1 MLDVRRLRVLREV
14 ARRGSFSGAAE
25 ALSFTQSA
33 VSQHVAALEREA
45 GASLVERG
53 PRGVRLTDAG
63 RALVSHADAVL
74 ARLDDAEQEL
84 AAIAGLRGGRLRLV
98 SFPSA
103 GAALVPDAIATFDQ
117 RYPEVELT
125 LAEAEPHDSL
135 PGLKAGEYD
144 LAVVFDYSTPF
155 GEEKDEEVERVH
167 LLDDAMHAA
176 LPRDHPL
183 AGRARLKL
191 EDLAGESWINGVRT
205 CGQFAI
211 QVCLAAGFEP
221 HVTLESNDYATM
233 QGLVAAGVGVT
244 LIPDLVLATGVN
256 PGVAV
261 IPFVGQMPVR
271 RIWAATAANGYR
283 APATEAMVGVL
294 QEVCASFPARLE
306 QTAAAS

>member
-1 MLDVRRLRVLREV
+1 MLDVRRLNVLREV
-14 ARRGSFSGAAE
+14 AREGSFSGAAQ

-33 VSQHVAALEREA
+33 VSQQVAALEREA

-63 RALVSHADAVL
+63 RALVAHAEAIV

-103 GAALVPDAIATFDQ
+103 GAALVPDAIAVFTQ
-117 RYPEVELT
+117 RYPEVELS
-125 LAEAEPHDSL
+125 LAEAEPYDAL
-135 PGLKAGEYD
+135 PQLKAGAFD
-144 LAVVFDYSTPF
+144 VAVTFDYTPF
-155 GEEKDEEVERVH
+155 GEERDEAVERVH
-167 LLDDAMHAA
+167 LLDDVMHAA
-176 LPRDHPL
+176 LPRDHRL
-183 AGRARLKL
+183 AGRARIKL
-191 EDLAGESWINGVRT
+191 EDLAQESWINGERT
-205 CGQFAI
+205 CGEF
-211 QVCLAAGFEP
+211 VVSYCLAAGFEP

-261 IPFVGQMPVR
+261 IPFAGEPPVR
-271 RIWAATAANGYR
+271 RIWASMSAEGYR
-283 APATEAMVGVL
+283 SPATEAMTEVL
-294 QEVCASFPARLE
+294 SEVCAGFPARL
-306 QTAAAS
+306 QAVAAAS

>member
-14 ARRGSFSGAAE
+14 ARQGSFSGAAQ

-53 PRGVRLTDAG
+53 SRGVRLTDGG
-63 RALVSHADAVL
+63 RALVAHADAIV

-103 GAALVPDAIATFDQ
+103 GAALVPDAIALFND
-117 RYPEVELT
+117 RYPEVDLS
-125 LAEAEPHDSL
+125 LAEAEPHESL
-135 PGLKAGEYD
+135 PGLGGEYD
-144 LAVVFDYSTPF
+144 LAVVYDYKTPF
-155 GEEKDEEVERVH
+155 GEEPPEGLERVH
-167 LLDDAMHAA
+167 LLDDVLHAA
-176 LPRDHPL
+176 VPADHPL
-183 AGRARLKL
+183 AGRARIRP
-191 EDLAGESWINGVRT
+191 EDLAEDSWINGVRL
-205 CGQFAI
+205 CGEF
-211 QVCLAAGFEP
+211 VLGFCVAAGFQP
-221 HVTLESNDYATM
+221 QVALESNDYATM

-261 IPFVGQMPVR
+261 IPFAGEPPVR
-271 RIWAATAANGYR
+271 RIWGAMSADGYR
-283 APATEAMVGVL
+283 APATQAMVEVL
-294 QEVCASFPARLE
+294 SEVCAGFPARLRSV
-306 QTAAAS
+306 AAAS